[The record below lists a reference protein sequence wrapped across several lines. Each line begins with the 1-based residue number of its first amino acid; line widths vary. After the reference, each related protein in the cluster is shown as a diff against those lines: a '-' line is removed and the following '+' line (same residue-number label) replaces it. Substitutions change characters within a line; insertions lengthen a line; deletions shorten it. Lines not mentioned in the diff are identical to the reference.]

1 MPISKSSDER
11 KQHYIVV
18 IKSFQN
24 NDIEPTVATTKTTDS
39 IYQDHI
45 SWVSDFHS
53 QEAVATSL
61 DENGPSPTANN
72 SRNDFIIHE
81 YAIGDYFRAYS
92 AMFEPQFVE
101 NILKQREEIDYVARD
116 SEVWVTRDFVGLSE
130 DDIIEEYLA
139 LGDDD
144 KEIKIKDPLFGMRV
158 QTNPTWNLDR
168 LDQRFLPRDSLY
180 ISPATGGRRVNVY
193 VIDTYGAIL
202 CTLYVKINHIT
213 YATGIDIN
221 HTDFQGRASWGISII
236 KGTPNI
242 DEYGHGTHVAGIIA
256 GKKYGVAKA
265 TSVIAVKA
273 LGKTGTGSWS
283 DVIAGMSWVAQ
294 QHKYNKR
301 KHSVVNLSLTG
312 KYFPPAN
319 AAVKALIDIGVH
331 VTVAA
336 GNYYGANSCFFSPSS
351 TPEAITTGSSSID
364 DTISRFSNVGACV
377 DIFAPGQ
384 NVTSVWLNNGT
395 RSLSG
400 TSMASPHVAGVIAL
414 IIAQCGNLPP
424 ARMKTK
430 IKDMATRGVLK
441 DGKFSSSN
449 LLFLDRLY

>member
-1 MPISKSSDER
+1 MPIPISKSSDEK

-18 IKSFQN
+18 IKSLQN
-24 NDIEPTVATTKTTDS
+24 NDTEPTVATTKTTDS

-53 QEAVATSL
+53 QEAVVTSL
-61 DENGPSPTANN
+61 DENGPSPSANN

-81 YAIGDYFRAYS
+81 YSIGDNFRAYS
-92 AMFEPQFVE
+92 AIFEPQFVE

-139 LGDDD
+139 LGDDN
-144 KEIKIKDPLFGMRV
+144 KEIKIKNPLFGMRV

-168 LDQRFLPRDSLY
+168 LDQRFLPLDGLY

-193 VIDTYGAIL
+193 VID
-202 CTLYVKINHIT
+202 
-213 YATGIDIN
+213 TGIDIN

-265 TSVIAVKA
+265 TSVIAIKA

-294 QHKYNKR
+294 QHKYSKR
-301 KHSVVNLSLTG
+301 KHSIVNLSLTG
-312 KYFPPAN
+312 KHFPPAN
-319 AAVKALIDIGVH
+319 AAVKALTDIGVH

-414 IIAQCGNLPP
+414 TIAQCGNLPP

-430 IKDMATRGVLK
+430 IKDTATRGVLK
-441 DGKFSSSN
+441 DGKFSLSN
-449 LLFLDRLY
+449 LLLLLDRQC